1 MAGAGVGV
9 WGCLGDPKQ
18 GKKSRARSGLLAC
31 NDKGLIKVDRQ
42 AIFTGNSYG
51 SEPCC
56 GPVPTWRPVGPSLM
70 LASGNLERRLA
81 SSEIVVRLSILIITD
96 GLDII
101 PRAMNKGVDLF
112 AGSGQASL
120 LHYAFTVSAIPALWF
135 GIVVLGQEVCVPVF
149 ILSQAQRGQT
159 QTQHEDQQQGDQQY
173 HHLFQQRLLPRAK
186 GEMVGALNSMA
197 QGV

>member
-1 MAGAGVGV
+1 
-9 WGCLGDPKQ
+9 
-18 GKKSRARSGLLAC
+18 
-31 NDKGLIKVDRQ
+31 
-42 AIFTGNSYG
+42 
-51 SEPCC
+51 
-56 GPVPTWRPVGPSLM
+56 M

-159 QTQHEDQQQGDQQY
+159 QTQHEDQQQGAQQY
-173 HHLFQQRLLPRAK
+173 HHLFQQRLLGLGTSLQKRAGPWK
-186 GEMVGALNSMA
+186 EQLLFFTRFFLPVKTLGSR
-197 QGV
+197 